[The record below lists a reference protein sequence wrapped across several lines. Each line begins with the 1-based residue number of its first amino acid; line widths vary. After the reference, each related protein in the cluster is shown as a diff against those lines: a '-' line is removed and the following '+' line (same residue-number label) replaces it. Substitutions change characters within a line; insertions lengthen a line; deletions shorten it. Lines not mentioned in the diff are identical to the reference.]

1 MYKAIIT
8 NIVDSTIVL
17 DIVKRLVTLD
27 TNGETT
33 ANIMSG
39 IVVKKPAR
47 LLLICIT
54 SLISSTTGPTDVN
67 GARSVDAINTI
78 AIMMP
83 QFF

>member
-39 IVVKKPAR
+39 IVVKTKED
-47 LLLICIT
+47 CY
-54 SLISSTTGPTDVN
+54 
-67 GARSVDAINTI
+67 
-78 AIMMP
+78 
-83 QFF
+83 